1 MIANKSGKSSIDD
14 ILVSFYKM
22 TSKNEQDIHLQRLME
37 IKGIERK
44 RGRSSTLPTER
55 KPKGKNLDY
64 FILVNR
70 QRIKVCK
77 KAFMNVHKVTTKRIR
92 RIANLLESDI
102 IPLDQRGKHPSANA
116 ISSSVCSKIHEHIS
130 SFPLKESHYS
140 SYVKY
145 YLSADLSVK
154 KMHSLF
160 KIKYPDL
167 DVKYH
172 FYWQYFVTNF
182 NLSFGRPTVDA
193 CTSCEAIKT
202 KLHNKSLND
211 NAKRTYNGDLMVHLN
226 RAKKFYK
233 QIQNCTK
240 LSKENNKILSI
251 SIDFMAVT
259 DLPRIPVQDIYYYRQ
274 LSVNTFGI
282 YNFAN
287 DKIHTY
293 VYHEGTGH
301 KGPDEVCSMLL
312 HYFNNFLD
320 QDYEELNLFCDN
332 CAGQNKNHSMIR
344 FMMALVETKVFKKI
358 NLYFPIRGHSF
369 LPCDRGFGI
378 IKRKLKTI
386 DRIYTINDYVEK
398 IILECSN
405 IHEKFIVYL
414 MSQNDILNFQS
425 WYQKFF
431 YKTKVA
437 NNTLPGQIKEKFSIS
452 KYHEFNF
459 SSDEPH
465 CVTVKEFINGFI
477 SFQFILRKTN
487 VPDLQLPTEKLYSET
502 VPIKK
507 NKMDDLKKL
516 KDYIPDEAMEFW
528 GAIYDWSVE

>member
-70 QRIKVCK
+70 QTIKVCK

-102 IPLDQRGKHPSANA
+102 IPLDQR
-116 ISSSVCSKIHEHIS
+116 
-130 SFPLKESHYS
+130 
-140 SYVKY
+140 
-145 YLSADLSVK
+145 DLSVK

-211 NAKRTYNGDLMVHLN
+211 NAKRTYNGELMVHLN

-293 VYHEGTGH
+293 VYHE
-301 KGPDEVCSMLL
+301 
-312 HYFNNFLD
+312 
-320 QDYEELNLFCDN
+320 
-332 CAGQNKNHSMIR
+332 
-344 FMMALVETKVFKKI
+344 
-358 NLYFPIRGHSF
+358 
-369 LPCDRGFGI
+369 
-378 IKRKLKTI
+378 
-386 DRIYTINDYVEK
+386 
-398 IILECSN
+398 ECSN

-452 KYHEFNF
+452 K
-459 SSDEPH
+459 
-465 CVTVKEFINGFI
+465 
-477 SFQFILRKTN
+477 KTN